1 MLKYISAGGPV
12 MYPIILCSV
21 VGLAISI
28 QKIFELVFMPS
39 NTEQLMRTVRLHLS
53 QNRPAEA
60 LHAAQS
66 ARGPIAGLA
75 CAAVSAY
82 GKSYEHVKSAVE
94 LAGRE
99 QVHAMERK
107 MNILDGIITLAPL
120 LGLLGTVTGLIR
132 SFDVL
137 SSFGGLTSP
146 AQLSGGIGEAMIT
159 TAAGLIVAAPLML
172 VTTWLSVKIDDRV
185 SEMDSCVVQLIDA
198 ATGSA
203 RGADDVREIS

>member
-82 GKSYEHVKSAVE
+82 GKSDEHVKNAVE

>member
-28 QKIFELVFMPS
+28 QKIVELVFMPS

-75 CAAVSAY
+75 CAAASAY
-82 GKSYEHVKSAVE
+82 GRTHEQVQSAVE

-172 VTTWLSVKIDDRV
+172 VTTWLSVRIDDRV
-185 SEMDSCVVQLIDA
+185 SEMDSCVVELIDA